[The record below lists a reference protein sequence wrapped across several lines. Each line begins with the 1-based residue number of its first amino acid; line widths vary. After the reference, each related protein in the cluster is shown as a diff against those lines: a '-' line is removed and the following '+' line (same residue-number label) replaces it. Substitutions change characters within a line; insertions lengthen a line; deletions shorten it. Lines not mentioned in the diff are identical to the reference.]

1 MSLVVSSAVPQFDE
15 DGFMVDPHAWN
26 EDVAEWIAWEDGIG
40 ELTDAHWQIIN
51 YLREYHRKFGCV
63 PVMRLVCHANKIK
76 REDVKTLFNS
86 CLEVWRVAGLPNP
99 GEEAKAYM

>member
-1 MSLVVSSAVPQFDE
+1 MSLVESSAVPQFDE
-15 DGFMVDPHAWN
+15 DGFMVDPLAWN

-63 PVMRLVCHANKIK
+63 PVMHLVCRANKIK
-76 REDVKTLFNS
+76 REDVKTLFNN